1 MGRADIFCVSEVD
14 HASTREHAMDEM
26 ETITYEEWKTSML
39 RFALNG
45 VAATK
50 SYPTDF
56 KHFVLKRQAE
66 LQVEDGYA
74 SDTAL
79 AIAMREFGCEV

>member
-1 MGRADIFCVSEVD
+1 
-14 HASTREHAMDEM
+14 M
-26 ETITYEEWKTSML
+26 EAITYEEWKTSML

-50 SYPTDF
+50 SYPADF
-56 KHFVLKRQAE
+56 KHFVLMRSAE

-79 AIAMREFGCEV
+79 AIAMREHGCEV

>member
-1 MGRADIFCVSEVD
+1 
-14 HASTREHAMDEM
+14 MDEM

-45 VAATK
+45 HAATK
-50 SYPTDF
+50 SHPEAF
-56 KHFVLKRQAE
+56 KHWVSMRSAE